1 MANRKNGKIMERIT
15 YSQQKIWPNDYMK
28 YLAPALLIVC
38 GFLSDPSLAETDG
51 AALAQKIY
59 DRPDG
64 DDAASKAVMILTK
77 KGSKPRQRTLYTYRL
92 DTPDGETLSLTR
104 FTEPADIS
112 GTGLLSH
119 DRPGDENSQWIYL
132 PALDRARRISAS
144 RKGGRFVG
152 SDIFYEDM
160 SKRDVSK
167 DRHRMLGEGR
177 VGKTLTTILESTP
190 LDPDNSVYNKR
201 ISWVHMNTLIPLQVD
216 YYMDGSDKP
225 VKRMKV
231 SKIQKQQG
239 YWTVLDST
247 VYDMKS
253 GHQTRVVTRAIKY
266 DQQLPLSLFS
276 RQSLSDT
283 RLADNYNP

>member
-1 MANRKNGKIMERIT
+1 MYSMRKILPNG
-15 YSQQKIWPNDYMK
+15 PVK
-28 YLAPALLIVC
+28 YLARILLVACAGLSGPSPA
-38 GFLSDPSLAETDG
+38 GTDG
-51 AALAQKIY
+51 VALAQKIY

-64 DDAASKAVMILTK
+64 NDAASKAVMILTK
-77 KGSKPRQRTLYTYRL
+77 EGSKPRYRTMYSYRL
-92 DTPDGETLSLTR
+92 DNENGETWSLTR

-132 PALDRARRISAS
+132 PALDRARRISSS

-167 DRHRMLGEGR
+167 DRHRMLGDSK
-177 VGKTLTTILESTP
+177 VGKTKTTILESIP
-190 LDPDNSVYNKR
+190 LDPDDSVYSKR
-201 ISWVHMNTLIPLQVD
+201 VSWVHMGTLIPLQVD
-216 YYMDGSDKP
+216 YYKEDSKNP
-225 VKRMKV
+225 VKRLKV

-247 VYDMKS
+247 VYDLKS
-253 GHQTRVVTRAIKY
+253 GHQTRVVTRAIAY
-266 DQQLPLSLFS
+266 DQQLPVSLFS
-276 RQSLSDT
+276 RQALSDT
-283 RLADNYNP
+283 RLAEDYRP